1 MTFTLTYTSVYISK
15 ITVASDKVVI
25 TYSDNSTQNLSFDE
39 VPEELVDVM
48 LLYDINVC
56 IDFVNAFSG
65 EEEIQILTA
74 AQMKA
79 IEAVL
84 ANDNVI
90 A

>member
-1 MTFTLTYTSVYISK
+1 M
-15 ITVASDKVVI
+15 VI
-25 TYSDNSTQNLSFDE
+25 TYSDDSTLSFSFDE

-65 EEEIQILTA
+65 EEETQILTA
-74 AQMKA
+74 AQLKA

-84 ANDNVI
+84 AYDYDI
-90 A
+90 E